1 MDEVIVREKLESLRR
16 CILRVQDK
24 TPPSPDGL
32 ANDLDVQ
39 DIVVLNLTRAIQ
51 LCVDIGNHLISGMDA
66 EAPATMAGVFG
77 ALGDLGVIE
86 PETCE
91 AMTKA
96 VGFRNV
102 AIHNYTAI
110 KWGIVHAICTGS
122 IDDFRRFAK
131 EIVANTSIPR
141 TSVFTK
147 ST

>member
-1 MDEVIVREKLESLRR
+1 MDELIVREKLESLRC

-24 TPPSPDGL
+24 TPLSPEEL

-66 EAPATMAGVFG
+66 AAPATMAGVFG
-77 ALGDLGVIE
+77 ALRDLGVIE
-86 PETCE
+86 PATSE
-91 AMTKA
+91 AMTRA

-102 AIHNYTAI
+102 AVHNYTVI
-110 KWGIVHAICTGS
+110 DWEIVHAICTGS

-131 EIVANTSIPR
+131 EIAANTDMLQQTR
-141 TSVFTK
+141 RR
-147 ST
+147 